1 MHIDSIIVG
10 VYFVLVFIAGFFVSR
25 YHKNATAGD
34 FITGGHDRT
43 WYQIAFALFAMA
55 ADPAILSLC
64 GLGFLWGFY
73 IIQWNSVHMWFT
85 AWFAAMFIVPIYWRS
100 QIVTTPEYLEK
111 RFSLPCRALFSLL
124 LMSTLIITLAGA
136 VYLGALLLED
146 FLGWSLLA
154 SVILISVLIGFYVI
168 LGGMKTVLTMDF
180 YQGIFVIITLIIVL
194 VAVIDNVGG
203 LGVLAKSAVMTK
215 ADVSIHSIVPPSDWS
230 LTTEKF
236 FPWQAIATWAP
247 ITGLAWLACNFSMA
261 QRLLAA
267 KSERDAQKGLL
278 AVAILAVFYPLASF
292 IVGCL
297 MRIEM
302 PDILPD
308 KAFIVAITELVPE
321 GLRGLLIAGL
331 MAALLSTV
339 DGMLTAS
346 SALFTEDFY
355 SRILRKRAKRNELK
369 TVVRIAEVLTILLAL
384 ALMPIIQE
392 SDSVMGFI
400 QDCYAYVF
408 GVVMAIYLIG
418 MFTKIVAPW
427 SGFIA
432 MISSVSLTITL
443 DVFTDVNFAY
453 VGVFSFIVTVAIF
466 FVSSVVER
474 KRTAVIDLKDLIVYL
489 FGSVALTITLD
500 MITHAELAYI
510 RLFSFTVTAVIIFAL
525 SIVRRKQTAVI
536 DLENLTVYSL
546 SDAKGPWV
554 GLKAW
559 PGLWKWAL
567 ALGSSWFMFS
577 YGWESL
583 MHYLANK

>member
-1 MHIDSIIVG
+1 
-10 VYFVLVFIAGFFVSR
+10 
-25 YHKNATAGD
+25 
-34 FITGGHDRT
+34 
-43 WYQIAFALFAMA
+43 MA
-55 ADPAILSLC
+55 ADPAIISLC

-100 QIVTTPEYLEK
+100 KIVTTPEYLEK

-136 VYLGALLLED
+136 VYLGALLLEN
-146 FLGWSLLA
+146 FLGWSLPA
-154 SVILISVLIGFYVI
+154 SVILISAIIGFYVI

-180 YQGIFVIITLIIVL
+180 YQGIFVVFTLIVVL
-194 VAVIDNVGG
+194 VAVVDNVGG

-230 LTTEKF
+230 LATEKF

-278 AVAILAVFYPLASF
+278 AVAVLAVFYPLASF

-297 MRIEM
+297 MRITM

-355 SRILRKRAKRNELK
+355 SRILRKRAKPKELK

-384 ALMPIIQE
+384 ALMPIIQK

-408 GVVMAIYLIG
+408 GVVMAIYLLG
-418 MFTKIVAPW
+418 MFTKIIAPW

-432 MISSVSLTITL
+432 MIGSVALTITL
-443 DVFTDVNFAY
+443 DIFTDINFAY
-453 VGVFSFIVTVAIF
+453 VGVFSFIVTGVIF
-466 FVSSVVER
+466 
-474 KRTAVIDLKDLIVYL
+474 
-489 FGSVALTITLD
+489 
-500 MITHAELAYI
+500 
-510 RLFSFTVTAVIIFAL
+510 FAL
-525 SIVRRKQTAVI
+525 SIVEQKRTPMI
-536 DLENLTVYSL
+536 DLENLTVFTL
-546 SDAKGPWV
+546 SDVKGPWV

-567 ALGSSWFMFS
+567 ALGLSWFVFS

-583 MHYLANK
+583 MRYLAAGQP